1 MADHTGVW
9 AKLVYPLLVHGA
21 HKVRERAM
29 VAMEMGLSA
38 MMQHQMEFNKNLEDD
53 LKTVIR
59 IVVYRPWCIYD
70 LTGRANLVTY

>member
-59 IVVYRPWCIYD
+59 IVVYRPWCI
-70 LTGRANLVTY
+70 